1 MDFNILNKINTPDD
15 VKKLNTAELKELA
28 SDIREALL
36 RKVSTKGGHFGPNLG
51 MVEATIAMHYVFNSP
66 VDKIVYDVS
75 HQSYPHKMLTGRKNA
90 FTNPEEYHS
99 VTGYTSQ
106 HESEHDFFTIGHTS
120 TSVSLA
126 CGLAKARDVKGEKGN
141 VIAVIGDGSLS
152 GGEAYE
158 GLNNAAELG
167 NNMIIVV
174 NDNDMSIAENHGGLY
189 KNLKLLRETK
199 GQAEN
204 NFFKTLGL
212 DYVFVDG
219 HDIEALIE
227 TFSKVK
233 DIDHPIVVHMYTIK
247 GKGYDK
253 AVENKEPFHYTMPF
267 DLETGKLLGDFSAET
282 YISILGNFLE
292 ENARRDKKVVG
303 ITAATPSFMGL
314 NSLRTP
320 EFKDQYIDVGI
331 AEEHAIALASGMASQ
346 GAKPVAVFMSSFIQ
360 RTYDQLSQDL
370 AINNNPALIVVNA
383 GGISG
388 ADVTHL
394 GLFDIP
400 LISNIPNIVYL
411 APTSKEEYL
420 AMLQWGLD
428 QQEQPVVVRTPSAEV
443 VSTGEKIE
451 PDFSKLNT
459 YKKVAQGNK
468 VAIIGLG
475 AFFKL
480 GQEVKKHL
488 KETTGI
494 DATLIN
500 PRFIT
505 GLDENTLNSLVE
517 DHEVVITLED
527 GLLNGGFGEKIARFY
542 GDKDV
547 KVLNFGATKEFTDSV
562 PVEELYTRYHLT
574 KELIVD
580 DIKSAL
586 K

>member
-282 YISILGNFLE
+282 YISILSNFLE

-320 EFKDQYIDVGI
+320 EFKGQYIDVGI

-370 AINNNPALIVVNA
+370 AMNNNPALIVVNA

-505 GLDENTLNSLVE
+505 GLDKNMLNSLVE